1 MVLNNLNG
9 QDSMVSDQDAMLDG
23 ACGEHPSYAG
33 NESSNHEEH
42 HNEEYNKL
50 RA

>member
-1 MVLNNLNG
+1 MVQSNLNG
-9 QDSMVSDQDAMLDG
+9 QDSMVSGQDAMLGD

-33 NESSNHEEH
+33 NESSNHGEH